1 MKRVWHHPED
11 SSTGKRL
18 FRSLGELHDT
28 AEYQKRLEREFPRG
42 AAELALHDEDDGVS
56 RRRFMRL
63 MGASTALAGLGMAA
77 CRRPVGKILPYAG
90 SVEWMVPGKAVYYA
104 TAMPRANGATPIV
117 AKIHEGRPV
126 HLQGNPLHP
135 GAGGGTDHFAI
146 ASILDLYDPERS
158 SSYKKGNAPVARE
171 EFRSFFSAKKK
182 QLADS
187 GGEGLAFLHGAG
199 TSPTRQRLAVKIL
212 EKFPK
217 AKFFEYEA
225 VDREGQQTATAKL
238 YGARKEL
245 RFHLE
250 RADRIL
256 SIGCDFLG
264 IDRVADDASCTFSAR
279 RHVEGEVDAS
289 SMNRLYVL
297 EHQYT
302 VTGGMADHRRPVK
315 VGDLP
320 LVTAHIAAK
329 VGELTGDKDL
339 VALAGPLVAASDKR
353 IKGVLSSKWIE
364 GVAKDLLSAR
374 GKGVVLAGPRLDAG
388 IHALVIAM
396 NVALGNVGD
405 AQPVEV
411 VTTDIQR
418 SANIGELAAAMKA
431 GEVSTLVISA
441 ESDPVYSAPA
451 DLGFAGLLSKV
462 ETTIHIG
469 VRDLCASAHAADWH
483 VPGAHYL
490 ESWGDVRSSDG
501 TYSVV
506 QPMIAPLF
514 NGVSDIAFLADLL
527 ADKEPAGDTDAGLS
541 AVKETFAAI
550 IGNSGENQWNTL
562 LRNGFLKDSAYK
574 ATAKDM
580 DRQAA
585 KQLVDALQV
594 SKGGFELVFTA
605 DNKVWDGRYIN
616 NGWLQE
622 LPDPITSLVWDNA
635 ALMSFAT
642 IKELAKKAGKEWSNK
657 DLVIEDKAHLLK
669 VNAGGVVRYFPI
681 IPAPGHAKDSVSISM
696 GYGQVNAG
704 SIAGTPQSDSDIWP
718 MQSED
723 NQETTGFDVFALR
736 TSGSSLHAEDIK
748 IELVT
753 EEVEL
758 REGYSAKTYPIAL
771 TQEHFMMEGRALYR
785 DGTIKE
791 LEHERDH
798 YDPAHPEHASA
809 FQKRG
814 MDSHIPPNHSVYRGQ
829 DLTPD
834 GNENQQWAMAID
846 LNLCNGCNA
855 CTIACQSENNIPIVG
870 KDQVIIGRE
879 MHWIRMDRYFAPDM
893 KEDDHGH
900 WDIADEDLENPQL
913 MPQPVSCTQCE
924 AAPCETV
931 CPVNATVHTEEGLN
945 AMAYN
950 RCIGTRYCANNC
962 PYKARRFNFFD
973 YNKRPLD
980 QLYRGPLSDKD
991 KTGMAP
997 SLQLQKNPNVT
1008 VRMRGVMEKCTYC
1021 VQRIQEAKI
1030 NQKRIARDSDD
1041 TRVPDGVIKVA
1052 CQSACSCDAITFG
1065 DLTDKDSAINK
1076 VKASPRNYEM
1086 LKYLGLRERTTYLAR
1101 IKNPNMDMPGAE
1113 QIGTISTHFH

>member
-1 MKRVWHHPED
+1 M
-11 SSTGKRL
+11 
-18 FRSLGELHDT
+18 FRSLAELHGT

-42 AAELALHDEDDGVS
+42 AAELERRGEDDSVS

-104 TAMPRANGATPIV
+104 TTMPRASGATPVV
-117 AKIHEGRPV
+117 AKIHEGRPT

-135 GAGGGTDHFAI
+135 AANGAADHFAV

-158 SSYKKGNAPVARE
+158 SSYKKANKPASYN
-171 EFRSFFSAKKK
+171 EFRSFFSEKKK
-182 QLADS
+182 QFVDS
-187 GGEGLAFLHGAG
+187 AGEGLAFLHGAG
-199 TSPTRQRLAVKIL
+199 TSPTRQSLAVKIQ
-212 EKFPK
+212 EKLPK
-217 AKFFEYEA
+217 AKFYQYEA
-225 VDREGQQTATAKL
+225 VDRDGLETATAKI
-238 YGARKEL
+238 YGPRKQL
-245 RFHLE
+245 LFKIGK
-250 RADRIL
+250 ADRIL

-264 IDRVADDASCTFSAR
+264 VDHIADDATGAFSAR
-279 RHVEGEVDAS
+279 RNVEGETDAA

-302 VTGGMADHRRPVK
+302 VTGGMADHRHPVK
-315 VGDLP
+315 VGDMPVL
-320 LVTAHIAAK
+320 TAQIAAK
-329 VGELTGDKDL
+329 VGELAGDKGL
-339 VALAGPLVAASDKR
+339 ITLASKLDKGAS
-353 IKGVLSSKWIE
+353 SSSATAWVE
-364 GVAKDLLSAR
+364 GVAKDLFSAR
-374 GKGVVLAGPRLDAG
+374 GKGLVVAGSRLNAG
-388 IHALVIAM
+388 VHALVIAM
-396 NVALGNVGD
+396 NVALGNVGEE
-405 AQPVEV
+405 QPVQVV
-411 VTTDIQR
+411 VTELQKSGNITD
-418 SANIGELAAAMKA
+418 LAGAMKA

-451 DLGFAGLLSKV
+451 DLGFAALLNKV
-462 ETTIHIG
+462 ETTIHLG

-490 ESWGDVRSSDG
+490 ESWGDVRAADG

-506 QPMIAPLF
+506 QPMIAPLYD
-514 NGVSDIAFLADLL
+514 GVSEISFLADLL
-527 ADKEPAGDTDAGLS
+527 SDKEPVEKEDVGLS
-541 AVKETFAAI
+541 AVKETFAGI
-550 IGNSGENQWNTL
+550 IGNSGEKQWNTL

-574 ATAKDM
+574 STAQDM
-580 DRQAA
+580 DREAA
-585 KQLVDALQV
+585 GQLVDSLQA
-594 SKGGFELVFTA
+594 GTAGIELVFTT

-635 ALMSFAT
+635 ALLSFAT
-642 IKELAKKAGKEWSNK
+642 IKELARKAGKEWSNK

-669 VNAGGVVRYFPI
+669 IKAGGVERYFPI
-681 IPAPGHAKDSVSISM
+681 LPAPGHAKDCVSISM
-696 GYGQVNAG
+696 GYGQANAG
-704 SIAGTPQSDSDIWP
+704 TVAGTPQSDSNIWP

-723 NQETTGFDVFALR
+723 NVDSTGFDVFALR
-736 TSGSSLHAEDIK
+736 TSGTTLLAEDIE

-753 EEVEL
+753 EEVDL
-758 REGYSAKTYPIAL
+758 REGYSTKTYPIAV

-791 LEHERDH
+791 LEHEREH

-814 MDSHIPPNHSVYRGQ
+814 MDAHIPPNHSVYRGQ
-829 DLTPD
+829 DLNPE
-834 GNENQQWAMAID
+834 GHKSQQWAMAID

-913 MPQPVSCTQCE
+913 MPQPVACTQCE

-980 QLYRGPLSDKD
+980 QLYRGPLSDED
-991 KTGMAP
+991 KTGVAP

-1052 CQSACSCDAITFG
+1052 CQSACSGNAITFG
-1065 DLTDKDSAINK
+1065 DLSDKDSQINK
-1076 VKASPRNYEM
+1076 AKASPRNYEM

-1113 QIGTISTHFH
+1113 QIGTVSKHFH

>member
-11 SSTGKRL
+11 SSTGKRM
-18 FRSLGELHDT
+18 FRSLAEWHGT
-28 AEYQKRLEREFPRG
+28 AEFKKRLEREFPRG
-42 AAELALHDEDDGVS
+42 AAELESSGEDDSVS

-90 SVEWMVPGKAVYYA
+90 SVEWMIPGKAVYYA
-104 TAMPRANGATPIV
+104 TAMPRASGATSIV
-117 AKIHEGRPV
+117 AKIHEGRPT

-135 GAGGGTDHFAI
+135 STNGGTDHFAV

-158 SSYKKGNAPVARE
+158 RSYKKANKPVAHN
-171 EFRSFFSAKKK
+171 EFRSFFSEKKK

-187 GGEGLAFLHGAG
+187 AGEGLAFLHGAG
-199 TSPTRQRLAVKIL
+199 TSPTRQRLALKVL

-217 AKFFEYEA
+217 AKFYQYEA
-225 VDREGQQTATAKL
+225 VDRDGVETATANL
-238 YGARKEL
+238 YGSRKQLLHRIEG
-245 RFHLE
+245 
-250 RADRIL
+250 ADRIL

-264 IDRVADDASCTFSAR
+264 LDHIADEATCSFSAR
-279 RHVEGEVDAS
+279 RNVEGGANAD

-302 VTGGMADHRRPVK
+302 LTGGMADHRHPVK
-315 VGDLP
+315 VSDMP
-320 LVTAHIAAK
+320 FVTANIAAK
-329 VGELTGDKDL
+329 VGELTGDKGL
-339 VALAGPLVAASDKR
+339 VALSSALAKEAIADKR
-353 IKGVLSSKWIE
+353 NKAILNSSWIA
-364 GVAKDLLSAR
+364 GVAKDLFSAR
-374 GKGVVLAGPRLDAG
+374 GKGLVVAGPRLDAG
-388 IHALVIAM
+388 IHALVMAM
-396 NVALGNVGD
+396 NVALGNVGKD
-405 AQPVEV
+405 KPVEV
-411 VTTDIQR
+411 VATDLQKSGKI
-418 SANIGELAAAMKA
+418 AELAAAISG

-451 DLGFAGLLSKV
+451 DLGFAGLLEKV
-462 ETTIHIG
+462 ETKIHLG

-483 VPGAHYL
+483 VPAAHYL
-490 ESWGDVRSSDG
+490 ESWGDVRAADG

-514 NGVSDIAFLADLL
+514 NGVSEIAFLADFLS
-527 ADKEPAGDTDAGLS
+527 DKELATTEDAGLT
-541 AVKETFAAI
+541 AVKETFTDI
-550 IGNSGENQWNTL
+550 VGNSSEVRWNTV
-562 LRNGFLKDSAYK
+562 LRNGFLKDSEYRSASG
-574 ATAKDM
+574 DM
-580 DRQAA
+580 DREAA
-585 KQLVDALQV
+585 QQLVDGLRAGKDGV
-594 SKGGFELVFTA
+594 ELVFTA

-635 ALMSFAT
+635 ALLSYAT
-642 IKELAKKAGKEWSNK
+642 IKELAKKAGKDWSNE
-657 DLVIEDKAHLLK
+657 DLVIEDKAYLLK
-669 VNAGGVVRYFPI
+669 VKAGEVESYFPI
-681 IPAPGHAKDSVSISM
+681 LPAPGHAKDCVSISM

-704 SIAGTPQSDSDIWP
+704 SIAGTPQSSG
-718 MQSED
+718 
-723 NQETTGFDVFALR
+723 QETGDVTGFNAFALR
-736 TSGSSLHAEDIK
+736 TSATPLLAEDIEV
-748 IELVT
+748 ELVT

-758 REGYSAKTYPIAL
+758 RKGYRTKTYPIAV

-791 LEHERDH
+791 LEHEVAH

-814 MDSHIPPNHSVYRGQ
+814 MDAHIPPNHSIYKGQ
-829 DLTPD
+829 DLTPE
-834 GNENQQWAMAID
+834 GNDSQQWAMAID

-893 KEDDHGH
+893 KQDDHGH
-900 WDIADEDLENPQL
+900 WNIKDEDLENPQL
-913 MPQPVSCTQCE
+913 MPQPVACTHCE

-980 QLYRGPLSDKD
+980 QFYRGPLSDKD
-991 KTGMAP
+991 KTGVAP

-1030 NQKRIARDSDD
+1030 NQKRIARDSGD

-1052 CQSACSCDAITFG
+1052 CQSACSCNAITFG
-1065 DLTDKDSAINK
+1065 DLGDKDSMINK
-1076 VKASPRNYEM
+1076 AKASPRNYEM

-1113 QIGTISTHFH
+1113 QIGTVTKHFH